1 MKSRLVTLAVFVHI
15 VVPAIAQVSLDWASR
30 YSNTPGVTEVLNAM
44 ALDSSGAIYVA
55 GYADGGNQA
64 NDVLIVKLNQA
75 GDTVWTRRYDG
86 PVGSYDQANGIAVD
100 KRGYVYVTGS
110 TSIRHTPG
118 DFPNK
123 DMLLIRYT
131 PGGDTSWVRTS
142 NGLGDNH
149 DEGREVVL
157 DDSGYVYVVGD
168 VNATETDVAVVKYD
182 STGRGIWSFIWN
194 TGRDAINDIAVDRQ
208 GNVYLTGMTLV
219 FPGPVDSIVTI
230 KINAAGEKQ
239 WARTYPGMQNTAE
252 GARSLCLDAAGNV
265 YVTGVTHSG
274 PPTYDDFI
282 TLKYSSTGDVIWAK
296 TYNGPGSYV
305 DIGSTIASDGLGS
318 VYVAGMSYHGTVYGT
333 QDYALVKYQA
343 GNGDT
348 VWARRYDGVYDH
360 ESPIAMVIDDA
371 QGIYLTGRSG
381 YHVATVKFNAAGES
395 QWSVRYTGGNYGQNY
410 GMRIALDRS
419 KKVYVGGFGAGNAT
433 GIDAFVLK
441 YSQQSSSGVESEVA
455 MPGVFALCANFP
467 NPFNPSTTIRYGL
480 PNRSHVTLTVF
491 NALGQQVSILQ
502 NGEQDAGYHDV
513 RFDGENL
520 PSGVYFYRMT
530 AGSFTETRRLTLLR

>member
-1 MKSRLVTLAVFVHI
+1 MKSRLVTLAVFVHV
-15 VVPAIAQVSLDWASR
+15 VVPAMAQVSLDWASR
-30 YSNTPGVTEVLNAM
+30 YSNAPGVTEVLNAM
-44 ALDSSGAIYVA
+44 ALDSSGAIYFA
-55 GYADGGNQA
+55 GYTDGANQA
-64 NDVLIVKLNQA
+64 NDVLTVKLNQS
-75 GDTVWTRRYDG
+75 GDTIWTRRYDG

-110 TSIRHTPG
+110 TSIRHKPG

-149 DEGREVVL
+149 DEGREIVL
-157 DDSGYVYVVGD
+157 DDSGFVYVAGNVS
-168 VNATETDVAVVKYD
+168 ATETDFAVMKYD
-182 STGRGIWSFIWN
+182 TTGKGIWSFIWN
-194 TGRDAINDIAVDRQ
+194 NGRDAVNDIAVDRQ

-230 KINAAGEKQ
+230 KISASGEKQ
-239 WARTYPGMQNTAE
+239 WVRTYPGMQNTAE
-252 GARSLCLDAAGNV
+252 GARSMCLDTVGNV
-265 YVTGVTHSG
+265 YVTGVTHNG

-282 TLKYSSTGDVIWAK
+282 TLKYSSTGDLIWAK
-296 TYNGPGSYV
+296 TFNGPGSYI
-305 DIGSTIASDGLGS
+305 DIGSTIAFDGLGS

-360 ESPIAMVIDDA
+360 ESPVAMVIDDA

-381 YHVATVKFNAAGES
+381 YDVATVKFNTAGET

-410 GMRIALDRS
+410 GMSIALDKSR
-419 KKVYVGGFGAGNAT
+419 KVYVGGFGVANVT

-441 YSQQSSSGVESEVA
+441 YSQQLSSGVEGEVA
-455 MPGVFALCANFP
+455 MADVFALSANFP
-467 NPFNPSTTIRYGL
+467 NPFNPTTVIKYRVPVASSVRLAVYDLLGREVAVL
-480 PNRSHVTLTVF
+480 ANEEKAAGSYSAEF
-491 NALGQQVSILQ
+491 NALGIASGTYIFRMM
-502 NGEQDAGYHDV
+502 AGGHV
-513 RFDGENL
+513 
-520 PSGVYFYRMT
+520 
-530 AGSFTETRRLTLLR
+530 LTQKALLLR